1 MERRTS
7 TAVEELQEQAH
18 RAQSFPWF
26 RIHKRKCV
34 ATSRRMSAFLLN
46 SGPLISMSCQSTML
60 NISLHHAERINRES
74 QNGTQ
79 NVHATMENRTADK
92 VIAGQN
98 GVRTH
103 EGDVQ
108 QANAETL
115 AVTSA
120 VKQFMQLNSRCE
132 HRHPRFS

>member
-1 MERRTS
+1 MARRTN
-7 TAVEELQEQAH
+7 TAVEELQERAH
-18 RAQSFPWF
+18 RAQSFPWSK
-26 RIHKRKCV
+26 IHKRKCV

-79 NVHATMENRTADK
+79 NVHATMENRTVDK
-92 VIAGQN
+92 AIAGQN

-103 EGDVQ
+103 VVDAQ

-115 AVTSA
+115 VATSA

-132 HRHPRFS
+132 HHHHRFS

>member
-1 MERRTS
+1 
-7 TAVEELQEQAH
+7 
-18 RAQSFPWF
+18 
-26 RIHKRKCV
+26 
-34 ATSRRMSAFLLN
+34 
-46 SGPLISMSCQSTML
+46 ML

-103 EGDVQ
+103 EGGVQ

-132 HRHPRFS
+132 QRHPRFS